1 MTTNPPLTGLA
12 ALLAKRKAIQV
23 PEAPTTTN
31 AEGPTEAI
39 EAAIELRLQI
49 AELKGQLAD
58 HEKTIKDAAVAE
70 VRRRF
75 ETGADEGTRI
85 KFDGCH
91 VDVKQPTRLAL
102 GGITEDDLRA
112 HLGAEFGTWF
122 ETRHS
127 VKAKSTKTPVTR
139 DWVVA
144 TIGEEATAKLEAR
157 IKFDHKLVAAPGV
170 NNLRAQRAL
179 ELDPDLK
186 VLLSAVLDESPVLAL
201 GGLPKC

>member
-1 MTTNPPLTGLA
+1 MTTNPPLTGIQ
-12 ALLAKRKAIQV
+12 ALLQKRQAIQV

-31 AEGPTEAI
+31 AVGPSAAI
-39 EAAIELRLQI
+39 EAATELRLQI

-91 VDVKQPTRLAL
+91 VDVKPTRLAL

-127 VKAKSTKTPVTR
+127 VKASTKTPVTR

-186 VLLSAVLDESPVLAL
+186 ALLSAVLDESPVLAL